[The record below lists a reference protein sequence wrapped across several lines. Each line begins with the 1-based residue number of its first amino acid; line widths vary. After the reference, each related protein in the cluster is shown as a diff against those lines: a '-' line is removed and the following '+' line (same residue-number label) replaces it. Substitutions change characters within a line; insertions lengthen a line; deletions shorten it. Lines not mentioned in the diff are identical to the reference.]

1 MRKLL
6 FGALLATATFLLTAV
21 TALADEWPPNL
32 PHP

>member
-1 MRKLL
+1 MRRFL
-6 FGALLATATFLLTAV
+6 FGALLAAATFLLTAA